1 MIHTYDP
8 YRTPDPYL
16 SNCKSW
22 ACIVFWV
29 RDQGQLLDLYDLI
42 RRHDVAPELTR
53 QTFETRG
60 YVHKVSNPLPVPDPA
75 CSLLHA
81 IATIKDFFMFVLVW
95 WLAICSL
102 KYTWGCEGLWTPQ
115 YPPNQPR
122 VIHNWFPFQQKDWI
136 RFWIYYQNN
145 QPENLEIQVH
155 YVPYPDPYPFH
166 TRIMPCRTHPPSP
179 PFVGIQVYSTS
190 SSSISPSD
198 SDSDDWKR
206 KRVFT
211 CSSCP
216 TRLMKSLYR
225 YVHMS
230 CICIS
235 IIYVCI
241 YFFIYIYIYK

>member
-1 MIHTYDP
+1 MYIIYIYYGCSSKCKVLIHTPGPHAIHTPWSIPVIHTLSEDMIHTYDP

-29 RDQGQLLDLYDLI
+29 RGQGQLLDLYDLI

-102 KYTWGCEGLWTPQ
+102 KYTWGCEGLWAPQ

-122 VIHNWFPFQQKDWI
+122 VIHDWFPFQQKD
-136 RFWIYYQNN
+136 
-145 QPENLEIQVH
+145 
-155 YVPYPDPYPFH
+155 
-166 TRIMPCRTHPPSP
+166 
-179 PFVGIQVYSTS
+179 
-190 SSSISPSD
+190 
-198 SDSDDWKR
+198 
-206 KRVFT
+206 
-211 CSSCP
+211 
-216 TRLMKSLYR
+216 
-225 YVHMS
+225 
-230 CICIS
+230 
-235 IIYVCI
+235 
-241 YFFIYIYIYK
+241 